1 MTRTLS
7 AAYGLAYEGVLGT
20 VAADARIRPRER
32 SPFWPMVG
40 HEYDGDLLIVGRA
53 MNGRIDRWDVGA
65 PLDAAG
71 ASGPRTGHRGRW
83 IPAPVI
89 AVHPM
94 TRSPYRVAEA
104 VVDAFGEPR

>member
-32 SPFWPMVG
+32 SPFWPM
-40 HEYDGDLLIVGRA
+40 VGRA